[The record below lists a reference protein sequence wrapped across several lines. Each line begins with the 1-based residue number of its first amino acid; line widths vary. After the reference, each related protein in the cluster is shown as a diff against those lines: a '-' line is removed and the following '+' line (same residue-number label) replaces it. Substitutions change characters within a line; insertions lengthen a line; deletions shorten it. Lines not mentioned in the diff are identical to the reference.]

1 MIAVDTNV
9 LVRFITNDDAAQA
22 KRARLLIEAGPVFVA
37 KTVLL
42 ELEWVLRGA
51 YGLDRLT
58 ILKALRGLLGL
69 PALTA
74 EDEFNVARAVEWFE
88 AGLDFADAL
97 HLASSGQQRAFATF
111 DQSMRKRASRAVGGF
126 EFVSP

>member
-51 YGLDRLT
+51 YGLDRPT
-58 ILKALRGLLGL
+58 ILKAVRGLLGL

-74 EDEFNVARAVEWFE
+74 EDELNVARAVEWYE

-111 DQSMRKRASRAVGGF
+111 DQSMRKRASRTVGGF
-126 EFVSP
+126 KFVSP

>member
-51 YGLDRLT
+51 YGLDRPT
-58 ILKALRGLLGL
+58 ILKAVRGLLGL

-74 EDEFNVARAVEWFE
+74 EDESNVARAVDWYE
-88 AGLDFADAL
+88 AGMDFADAL
-97 HLASSGQQRAFATF
+97 HLASSGQQSAFATF
-111 DQSMRKRASRAVGGF
+111 DHSMRKRASKAVGGF
-126 EFVSP
+126 EFISP